1 MTPKRAAEIANRH
14 VPPQKQSDLKN
25 DILAYGEAMALAA
38 VAAERDACAT
48 QVMTDA
54 RLERETAARLERSP
68 HEQDLRQAEK
78 HILAAV
84 ALEEAAEAIRNRT

>member
-1 MTPKRAAEIANRH
+1 MKE
-14 VPPQKQSDLKN
+14 SEF
-25 DILAYGEAMALAA
+25 LAALAKHINDSVAVVVAEA
-38 VAAERDACAT
+38 VAAEREACAT